1 MNASPAPSTPART
14 AEFPWRRYSSRP
26 IERQVAIPPRCEPP
40 LPNASR
46 ARGLSVGVV
55 VKFSQ
60 PVTQHSQN
68 DLPDER
74 DTRSA
79 FPYDL
84 SEVDFGAFERE
95 CAEKNSSGLLAR
107 VIHEALLVR
116 AREFRNCCRVP
127 TASPSTGALSGSLAP
142 AGTG

>member
-1 MNASPAPSTPART
+1 M
-14 AEFPWRRYSSRP
+14 
-26 IERQVAIPPRCEPP
+26 
-40 LPNASR
+40 
-46 ARGLSVGVV
+46 V

-60 PVTQHSQN
+60 PVTQNSQN

-79 FPYDL
+79 FPSDL

-95 CAEKNSSGLLAR
+95 CAEKNSTGFLAR

-116 AREFRNCCRVP
+116 ARKFRNFCRNAESIFMRSVD
-127 TASPSTGALSGSLAP
+127 LRKRQ
-142 AGTG
+142 

>member
-1 MNASPAPSTPART
+1 MQSPWPSA
-14 AEFPWRRYSSRP
+14 
-26 IERQVAIPPRCEPP
+26 
-40 LPNASR
+40 
-46 ARGLSVGVV
+46 GVV

-74 DTRSA
+74 DTRSG
-79 FPYDL
+79 FPSDL

-95 CAEKNSSGLLAR
+95 CAEKNSTGFLAR

-116 AREFRNCCRVP
+116 ARQCRNCCRVP
-127 TASPSTGALSGSLAP
+127 TASPSTGALAGLLAP
-142 AGTG
+142 AGTDQNGSLFRRR

>member
-1 MNASPAPSTPART
+1 MR
-14 AEFPWRRYSSRP
+14 
-26 IERQVAIPPRCEPP
+26 
-40 LPNASR
+40 
-46 ARGLSVGVV
+46 
-55 VKFSQ
+55 FSQ

-74 DTRSA
+74 NTRSA
-79 FPYDL
+79 FPSDL

-95 CAEKNSSGLLAR
+95 RAEKNSTGFLAR
-107 VIHEALLVR
+107 LIHEALLVR
-116 AREFRNCCRVP
+116 ARQFRNCCRVP